1 MKSLGLSFLRSSR
14 EPVSTLPHTGGS
26 MTDEQLMLRFGQG
39 DQGAFEELFARHRQR
54 VYAFYR
60 RRVPGRERAEELTQE
75 TFLAL
80 LHSAGRYQ
88 PLAPFRTYLFAV
100 AFRILGAERRKAA
113 LRSFLFLSGQKSEPS
128 REDRREESLWLREAL
143 RRLEKTDREIL
154 MLREFEQFSYAEI
167 AQLLHLPLNTMRSR
181 LFRARTK
188 LREKL
193 EGVGVAERALL
204 AKGDN
209 T

>member
-1 MKSLGLSFLRSSR
+1 
-14 EPVSTLPHTGGS
+14 

-80 LHSAGRYQ
+80 LRSAGRYQ
-88 PLAPFRTYLFAV
+88 PQAPFRTYLFAV

-113 LRSFLFLSGQKSEPS
+113 LRSLLFLSGDKSESS
-128 REDRREESLWLREAL
+128 RDDRREEALWLREAL

-167 AQLLHLPLNTMRSR
+167 AQLLNLPLNTLRSR

-193 EGVGVAERALL
+193 EGIGVAENALL